1 MRTQGGQR
9 ARAIVIEGVFFFF
22 FFSAPQLRRSVL
34 VGRAGMNR
42 PLTIANKIALG
53 IEFGIFSDNVD
64 RQGVVY
70 GDWSKDVS
78 QTV

>member
-1 MRTQGGQR
+1 MGSA

-22 FFSAPQLRRSVL
+22 FFSAPQVRRSVL

-53 IEFGIFSDNVD
+53 IEFGIFSDNID

>member
-1 MRTQGGQR
+1 MGS
-9 ARAIVIEGVFFFF
+9 ALAPLSLKAFFFFF

-53 IEFGIFSDNVD
+53 IEFGIFLDNID